1 MILSSICPSV
11 REPHL
16 WHCTELFEHEW
27 WLCITVTKLLLS
39 TLPGHNCA
47 FTINSVSGLTLH
59 HKHRTGLVILTAQG
73 GCFGKYALL
82 CNYKMLQH
90 DFRLNHC
97 FFLSVVQ
104 NLHSQII
111 ETHGLWNSGCT
122 HKMWLKKWKH
132 IMRRLKSHILY
143 STFLHMSQC
152 QENHIRISS
161 AVRLSHV
168 RHTPWA
174 SPYQIRAHSSKYSLV
189 EQCECL
195 VTVCSAQI
203 KLPEQFTFTVFNSD
217 TIRHNTDFL
226 GHWQVC
232 LMWDHTESH
241 AALQVNVKK
250 H

>member
-11 REPHL
+11 RQPHL
-16 WHCTELFEHEW
+16 WHCTELFEPEW

-122 HKMWLKKWKH
+122 HKMWLKKMKAYYETTQIPHFIFNIFYTWASVKR
-132 IMRRLKSHILY
+132 IISGYRLQFA
-143 STFLHMSQC
+143 FLTSATHR
-152 QENHIRISS
+152 EPLHIRYGHTTRNTVWLSNVSAWLRS
-161 AVRLSHV
+161 AVPR
-168 RHTPWA
+168 
-174 SPYQIRAHSSKYSLV
+174 
-189 EQCECL
+189 
-195 VTVCSAQI
+195 
-203 KLPEQFTFTVFNSD
+203 
-217 TIRHNTDFL
+217 
-226 GHWQVC
+226 
-232 LMWDHTESH
+232 
-241 AALQVNVKK
+241 
-250 H
+250 

>member
-16 WHCTELFEHEW
+16 WHCTEVFEPEW

-143 STFLHMSQC
+143 STFFTHEPVSR
-152 QENHIRISS
+152 ES
-161 AVRLSHV
+161 
-168 RHTPWA
+168 
-174 SPYQIRAHSSKYSLV
+174 YQDI
-189 EQCECL
+189 
-195 VTVCSAQI
+195 VCSS
-203 KLPEQFTFTVFNSD
+203 PFSRPPHTVSLSISD
-217 TIRHNTDFL
+217 TGTLLEIQFGWAMWVL
-226 GHWQVC
+226 GYG
-232 LMWDHTESH
+232 
-241 AALQVNVKK
+241 LQCPDKTPRTIYLYCF
-250 H
+250 